1 MPQHCSMVDH
11 VGRSPLKALGDY
23 LGLENLSCQFK
34 ERFNSKAIYNN
45 DFLGVIHLTV
55 DVEDGVS

>member
-1 MPQHCSMVDH
+1 MVDH

-34 ERFNSKAIYNN
+34 ERFNSKANYNN